1 MENETQVTDAAA
13 TSAPVDPGAGTASAT
28 PPDPT
33 QQTDPTQ
40 QPDAPTFD
48 ASLFEGN
55 DPDAP
60 ADGQQPLGDLLSLS
74 PYIQDEQTLRNA
86 IQRQGDVEAVLNG
99 QAPASALFEGMRQQ
113 NPQQWTQLMNGV
125 AEYVQ
130 QVTGYQ
136 LVDPSQI
143 QGQQQTPEQQR
154 IAALE
159 QQHQN
164 WQRAQE
170 EQRQQQVV
178 QQAQKQLMEKIPELT
193 KGRFIE
199 GEDPQWVMQQ
209 LGYAL
214 QGKENQV
221 IQAIAK
227 GDMILVQKAIQ
238 DISKREREMFN
249 ARGKRIAQQRTAL
262 KKSLPGTNGGKGSP
276 DMVTGDGK
284 IDTKDPNWF
293 GKVASRI
300 LTQ

>member
-1 MENETQVTDAAA
+1 
-13 TSAPVDPGAGTASAT
+13 
-28 PPDPT
+28 
-33 QQTDPTQ
+33 
-40 QPDAPTFD
+40 
-48 ASLFEGN
+48 
-55 DPDAP
+55 
-60 ADGQQPLGDLLSLS
+60 
-74 PYIQDEQTLRNA
+74 
-86 IQRQGDVEAVLNG
+86 
-99 QAPASALFEGMRQQ
+99 
-113 NPQQWTQLMNGV
+113 MNGV

-136 LVDPSQI
+136 LVDPSQMP
-143 QGQQQTPEQQR
+143 GQQQTPEQQR

-159 QQHQN
+159 QQHEN
-164 WQRAQE
+164 WQRTQE
-170 EQRQQQVV
+170 SQRQQQVV

-221 IQAIAK
+221 IQGIAK
-227 GDMILVQKAIQ
+227 GDMSMVQKAIQ

-262 KKSLPGTNGGKGSP
+262 KKSLPGTNGGKGTP